1 MNNPEGMMKMSKKGK
16 TVMMFVRINN
26 FKDKEETEE
35 ISSIWQTGLYNSH
48 IQVGVYKYYAL
59 KGLPSYFLVNRH
71 SKLSKPG

>member
-1 MNNPEGMMKMSKKGK
+1 MKMSKKGK

-48 IQVGVYKYYAL
+48 IQVGV
-59 KGLPSYFLVNRH
+59 
-71 SKLSKPG
+71 

>member
-48 IQVGVYKYYAL
+48 IQVGVYNYAL

>member
-1 MNNPEGMMKMSKKGK
+1 MQTLPLKSWCLGKLDMNNPEGMMKMSKKGK

-48 IQVGVYKYYAL
+48 IQVGV
-59 KGLPSYFLVNRH
+59 
-71 SKLSKPG
+71 